1 MIRRVFIALTLCCAA
16 TPIWAADVVIFAASS
31 LKPALDEV
39 TQGLPVRIS
48 YGGSGLL
55 ARQIMQGAPADIFFS
70 ANEVWMDA
78 AIAGGVVRPETRINL
93 LSNALVI
100 VGRDAATFE
109 DMLAGEGRV
118 ATGLVTSVPVGIYA
132 KAYLER
138 EGHWESIAPRIVET
152 ESARAALALALR
164 GEVPFAVVYASDAAA
179 EPDMQV
185 IHAVPDMPDMPI
197 RYPVALTTR
206 ATPEATAVLDALQSE
221 AARAIYASHGFG
233 VP

>member
-1 MIRRVFIALTLCCAA
+1 MIRRVFIALAFCLAA
-16 TPIWAADVVIFAASS
+16 LPVRAEDVVIFAASS
-31 LKPALDEV
+31 LKTALDEV
-39 TQGLPVRIS
+39 TEGLPVRIS

-78 AIAGGVVRPETRINL
+78 AQEAGAIRPESRVEL

-100 VGRDAATFE
+100 VGHEAVPFE
-109 DMLAGEGRV
+109 DMLASDGRV
-118 ATGLVTSVPVGIYA
+118 ATGLVASVPVGIYA

-138 EGHWESIAPRIVET
+138 ADHWDTIAPRLVET
-152 ESARAALALALR
+152 DSARAALALVAR

-179 EPDMQV
+179 ELAVHV
-185 IHAVPDMPDMPI
+185 IHALPELPDLPI
-197 RYPVALTTR
+197 RYPVALT
-206 ATPEATAVLDALQSE
+206 ANAKPEAEAVMEVLQSDT
-221 AARAIYASHGFG
+221 ARAVYAVHGFG